1 MGAELAPAYA
11 FRTVPFARASR
22 GEAKGGGLLEASMSL
37 PIRAFRF
44 PGHRS
49 LPVLCA
55 ALAALALALPGAAR
69 ADSWRGKHSRKHHHH
84 GFQSGHGWQ
93 YGPSGHGWGYG
104 RNGYVGPGFRS
115 HARPRG
121 RDCDDD
127 GFVHRRYYAPP
138 SRYRGPRPGGWWGAP
153 RGRSGIDVDG
163 AVVIRIGD

>member
-1 MGAELAPAYA
+1 MGAEPAQAYA

-44 PGHRS
+44 FELRS

-55 ALAALALALPGAAR
+55 ALVALALALPGAAL
-69 ADSWRGKHSRKHHHH
+69 ADSWRGKHSRKHHQH

-104 RNGYVGPGFRS
+104 RNGYVGPGY
-115 HARPRG
+115 RPFVRPGG
-121 RDCDDD
+121 RDCED
-127 GFVHRRYYAPP
+127 GVAYRRYYAPP
-138 SRYRGPRPGGWWGAP
+138 PRYRAPRPGGWWGPP
-153 RGRSGIDVDG
+153 RRSSGIDVDG